1 MFDFDHD
8 ADSRHDTPTDSDLLA
23 AVGLDP
29 RAIREVLASRDGEG
43 E

>member
-8 ADSRHDTPTDSDLLA
+8 TEIGHDAPASSVELLA
-23 AVGLDP
+23 EVGLDP
-29 RAIREVLASRDGEG
+29 RAIAEVLARPEG